1 MIGMQNSGR
10 SEKIGDR
17 NNLLASVMVPGGPPQ
32 EAEFHSL
39 PGASRLSAYR
49 FSPAIRAQL
58 RELHVLDNWHGLLA
72 WAEDAA
78 WVTIAILA
86 AKWSG
91 SAGYFWPVYLLFT
104 FPILAARQRAAA
116 TLVHESAHGI
126 LAKNKKLNR
135 LLGTYLSGYLILQ
148 SLSAYF
154 SSHVKDHHGHFG
166 DPTRDPDLRDHI
178 RVGIY
183 EPWTAIQFVF
193 RYLIRPIVASQFPL
207 IRRLLLT
214 RLAYSGTDRRE
225 LVKLGLFLSVL
236 TAAAS
241 LVFGVVNVA
250 LFWYIPLLFG
260 FPVVNWYLELLEHF
274 PYPASARIDIDA
286 TRHRAVGPI
295 TRHFF
300 SIHNEGYHL
309 DHHLSP
315 GIPFWNLPQAHEI
328 RMQDPRY
335 AAVIARSYAGQ
346 DGNLWR
352 QFRAIVTERPA
363 QQPKIYELTRISM
376 NATSGHRT

>member
-1 MIGMQNSGR
+1 MTITPVIVPSRR
-10 SEKIGDR
+10 SR
-17 NNLLASVMVPGGPPQ
+17 
-32 EAEFHSL
+32 EAEAYPM

-58 RELHVLDNWHGLLA
+58 RKLHVLDNWHGPLA
-72 WAEDAA
+72 WFEDAV
-78 WVTIAILA
+78 WVSIAILA

-91 SAGYFWPVYLLFT
+91 SVGYFWPTYLFFT
-104 FPILAARQRAAA
+104 FPILAVRQRAAA

-154 SSHVKDHHGHFG
+154 SSHVKDHHGNFG

-178 RVGIY
+178 RVGLY
-183 EPWTAIQFVF
+183 EPWTAIQFVC

-225 LVKLGLFLSVL
+225 LLKLGLFLSLL

-241 LVFGVVNVA
+241 LLFGVVNVA
-250 LFWYIPLLFG
+250 LFWYVPLLLG
-260 FPVVNWYLELLEHF
+260 FPVVNWYMELLEHF
-274 PYPASARIDIDA
+274 PYPASAKLDIDA

-315 GIPFWNLPQAHEI
+315 GIPFWNLPQAHKV
-328 RMQDPRY
+328 RLQDPRY
-335 AAVIARSYAGQ
+335 AAAIARSYADQ
-346 DGNLWR
+346 NGNIWR
-352 QFRAIVTERPA
+352 QFRAIVWERPA
-363 QQPKIYELTRISM
+363 RQPDTYELVRINM
-376 NATSGHRT
+376 KAASGQQ